1 MKAFIIQFPFGI
13 FALNEEGML
22 IDKLLFSKKPQVAAK
37 SVLKLETGEPP
48 DDLEAIILR
57 VKAADYDT
65 FVFENALLA
74 KVVQKKLDMNI
85 EVLARPTNLRSHI
98 EQMALETAFVKTP
111 AELVLWTRNVNMEV
125 AKLRVKGAVEQR
137 DLVVAQ
143 AIQTLDDLDRTVNL
157 FMGRLREWYG
167 IHFPELDRLIE
178 KHETY
183 ARLVLDLGTRDNF
196 TFENLKE
203 EELPKAKSEAVV
215 DMAEKS
221 MGADI
226 TEADLSEVKA
236 LSKNV
241 LNMYELRVKMENYLE
256 KTMDEVAPNIKSLVG
271 SLLGARLISIAGS
284 LRNLA
289 MRPASTIQVLG
300 AEKAL
305 FRSLKTGARP
315 PKHGLIFQAALLHDA
330 KRWHRGKIARALA
343 GKLSIAARADAFG
356 GNYVGDRLKADL
368 NRRIEEIKEKYKEPP
383 PLKEKPPLGRRERR
397 DFRERRPARLGK
409 STDRRHKGGKW
420 RKDKRARQG

>member
-1 MKAFIIQFPFGI
+1 MKALIIQFPFGI
-13 FALNEEGML
+13 FALNEEGTL
-22 IDKLLFSKKPQVAAK
+22 IEKILFPKRPQAAAK
-37 SVLKLETGEPP
+37 TILKLEEGGIS
-48 DDLEAIILR
+48 DDFEALIARL
-57 VKAADYDT
+57 KDAGYDA
-65 FVFENALLA
+65 FVFENAVFA
-74 KVVQKKLDMNI
+74 NEAQKKLGI
-85 EVLARPTNLRSHI
+85 TVE
-98 EQMALETAFVKTP
+98 TP
-111 AELVLWTRNVNMEV
+111 AKPSEFRSRAEEIAVETGFAKDTAELTLWTRNVNMEV

-183 ARLVLDLGTRDNF
+183 ARLVLNLGSREGF
-196 TFENLKE
+196 TLAALEKE
-203 EELPKAKSEAVV
+203 EIPKAKAEAAAE
-215 DMAEKS
+215 MADTS

-226 TEADLSEVKA
+226 TEADLAEVKA
-236 LSKNV
+236 LSKTV
-241 LNMYELRVKMENYLE
+241 LDMYELRTKMENYLD
-256 KTMDEVAPNIKSLVG
+256 KTMDEVAHNTKALVG
-271 SLLGARLISIAGS
+271 SLLGARLIAIAGS

-315 PKHGLIFQAALLHDA
+315 PKHGLIFQAAILHDA
-330 KRWHRGKIARALA
+330 KRWQRGKIARALA

-356 GNYVGDRLKADL
+356 GRDIGDRLKADL

-383 PLKEKPPLGRRERR
+383 PVKERPMPERRERR
-397 DFRERRPARLGK
+397 DFSDRRPEGR
-409 STDRRHKGGKW
+409 DRRW
-420 RKDKRARQG
+420 RDNRRNNRRAR